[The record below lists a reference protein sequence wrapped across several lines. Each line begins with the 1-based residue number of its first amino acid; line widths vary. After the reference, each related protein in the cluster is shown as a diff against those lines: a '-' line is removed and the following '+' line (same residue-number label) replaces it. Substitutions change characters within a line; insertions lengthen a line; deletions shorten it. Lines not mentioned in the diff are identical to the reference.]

1 MTQDVL
7 IETRGKNI
15 VVAMPLT
22 SYRIR
27 YRPPNSDLAACR
39 VSVTERR

>member
-15 VVAMPLT
+15 VVAMPGT